1 MALDLPIRR
10 RRLLGGLGAALLGRS
25 VRACNGP
32 VVVIGAGLAGLSVA
46 RTLHDAGQAV
56 VVLEARDRLGGRIHT
71 SRLWPDMPMD
81 LGASWIHGIQ
91 GNPITTLAR
100 EAGASW
106 VSTSYRAS
114 LALSERGEL
123 VEPDTSL
130 PERLL
135 RQATQAAERRTSD
148 TSLMAALRALSQWAR
163 LTPLQRQRLMH
174 HINATLEQEYGG
186 AADELSA
193 WHGSDSH
200 SFAGDDVLFPKG
212 FHQVVQHAA
221 RGLDVRVSAP
231 VASVA
236 PGRVVLANGQSLS
249 AKAVVVTVP
258 LGVLQA
264 GRLRFETPLSSERT
278 RAIETLRMG
287 LLNKCWLRF
296 DAVRWPADVDWI
308 EWLGPQPGRWAQ
320 WVSLA
325 RAVRQP
331 VLLGFHAAHEARAG
345 ASERSRHSG
354 RCARGLACHVRFAF
368 SGAGGRSGHAL
379 GPRPLGIG
387 QLQLQC
393 GEQFTGDPPSLGR
406 GGLGRRGVVRRRGH
420 RASVFRH
427 CPWRLAVRAAS
438 GEHLAKRAMSGLSA
452 PQSSD
457 ANWSAFLP
465 VNGW

>member
-200 SFAGDDVLFPKG
+200 SFAGDDVLFPQG

-308 EWLGPQPGRWAQ
+308 EWLGPKPGRWAQ

-331 VLLGFHAAHEARAG
+331 VLLGFHAAHEARALEPLSDRDTVAG
-345 ASERSRHSG
+345 AHEALRAMFGSRFPAPVAAQVTRWG
-354 RCARGLACHVRFAF
+354 QDPW
-368 SGAGGRSGHAL
+368 AL
-379 GPRPLGIG
+379 GSYSFNAVGSSQATRQALAGADWDGAVWFAGEATEPAYFGTAHGAWLSG
-387 QLQLQC
+387 QRVGSTLLNGLC
-393 GEQFTGDPPSLGR
+393 R
-406 GGLGRRGVVRRRGH
+406 G
-420 RASVFRH
+420 
-427 CPWRLAVRAAS
+427 
-438 GEHLAKRAMSGLSA
+438 
-452 PQSSD
+452 
-457 ANWSAFLP
+457 
-465 VNGW
+465 

>member
-1 MALDLPIRR
+1 MALELPIRR

-25 VRACNGP
+25 VHACNGP

-46 RTLHDAGQAV
+46 RALHDAGQAV

-100 EAGASW
+100 EAGAPW

-123 VEPDTSL
+123 VAPDTSL

-135 RQATQAAERRTSD
+135 RQAIQAAERRTSD
-148 TSLMAALRALSQWAR
+148 TSLMAALRALPQWAG

-193 WHGSDSH
+193 WHGSDSR
-200 SFAGDDVLFPKG
+200 SFDGDDVLFPQG
-212 FHQVVQHAA
+212 FDQVVQHAA
-221 RGLDVRVSAP
+221 RGLDVRLSAP

-249 AKAVVVTVP
+249 ARAVVVTVP

-264 GRLRFETPLSSERT
+264 GRLRFETQLSPERT

-331 VLLGFHAAHEARAG
+331 VLLGFHAAHEARALEPLSDRDTV
-345 ASERSRHSG
+345 ASAHEALRAMFGSRFPTPVAAQVTRWG
-354 RCARGLACHVRFAF
+354 QDPW
-368 SGAGGRSGHAL
+368 AL
-379 GPRPLGIG
+379 GSYSFNAVGGSPATRQALAGADWDGALWVAGEATEPAYFGTAHGAWLSG
-387 QLQLQC
+387 QRV
-393 GEQFTGDPPSLGR
+393 GR
-406 GGLGRRGVVRRRGH
+406 ALLNGLCRG
-420 RASVFRH
+420 
-427 CPWRLAVRAAS
+427 
-438 GEHLAKRAMSGLSA
+438 
-452 PQSSD
+452 
-457 ANWSAFLP
+457 
-465 VNGW
+465 